1 MRIETARLVLR
12 EFVEEDWRAV
22 RAYQSDP
29 RYLRY
34 TDWTERGEADARAFV
49 GMFLAQQTEVPRRKF
64 QLALTLRSNGLLI
77 GNCGIRVNDP
87 DLGEANI
94 GYELDPTH
102 WGQGYAT
109 EAARAILAFGFTD
122 LGLHRVWAE
131 CVAENTGSRRC
142 VEKLDA
148 PRGPFS
154 RALADARPLWWDT
167 LTYAILAD
175 EWAAG
180 DR

>member
-12 EFVEEDWRAV
+12 EFVEDDWQAV

-34 TDWTERGEADARAFV
+34 TDWTGRTEADARAFV
-49 GMFLAQQTEVPRRKF
+49 GMFLAQQAQEPRRKF

-94 GYELDPTH
+94 GYELASEH

-131 CVAENTGSRRC
+131 CVAENAGSAH
-142 VEKLDA
+142 VLEKLGMRREAHFREHWRMRD
-148 PRGPFS
+148 R
-154 RALADARPLWWDT
+154 WWDT